1 MTETEQ
7 ARVERVE
14 EDRQCVA
21 AVLAGELAA
30 YGRLYDRYARL
41 VRAICFDTTLD
52 LSQANDLCQE
62 TFLRAYR
69 KLGELREPEKFARW
83 LVGIARF
90 VCREWV
96 RSKARDRHQYI
107 GLIIP
112 PGDPMQPRHE
122 PRHEPRDPSDSE
134 ELRRLQWAL
143 ARLPED
149 ERIAVHL
156 FYLEEQS
163 AEQARLILNLSRP
176 GFYKLLERARQKL
189 ARLLTT
195 PLQENKR

>member
-1 MTETEQ
+1 MIEAEQ
-7 ARVERVE
+7 ARVVQVE
-14 EDRQCVA
+14 EDRQWVV

-41 VRAICFDTTLD
+41 VRAICFDATLD
-52 LSQANDLCQE
+52 LNQANDLCQE

-69 KLGELREPEKFARW
+69 KMGELREPEKFAAW

-90 VCREWV
+90 VCREMG
-96 RSKARDRHQYI
+96 SLQKPRDRHQYT
-107 GLIIP
+107 GVPSDIP
-112 PGDPMQPRHE
+112 AE
-122 PRHEPRDPSDSE
+122 PREQSDAD
-134 ELRRLQWAL
+134 ELRQLQSAL

-149 ERIAVHL
+149 ERIAIHL

-163 AEQARLILNLSRP
+163 AEQVRSILNLSRP
-176 GFYKLLERARQKL
+176 GFYKLLDRARKKL
-189 ARLLTT
+189 FRLLS